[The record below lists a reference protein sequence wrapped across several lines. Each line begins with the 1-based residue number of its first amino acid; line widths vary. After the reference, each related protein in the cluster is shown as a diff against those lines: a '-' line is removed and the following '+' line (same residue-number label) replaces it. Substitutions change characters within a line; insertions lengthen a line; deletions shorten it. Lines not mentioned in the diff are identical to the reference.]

1 MEEKNSYLMETGKV
15 GNRQK
20 FKKLKY
26 LKIAISWLKNKNTTF
41 IIILLQKEQKSYLNS
56 NI

>member
-20 FKKLKY
+20 LKKLKY